1 LAEHKGK
8 NGVVLFLGIRTGC
21 ALSLSV
27 SFILCAVLSLLFT
40 SCATKKLE
48 IPTYEG
54 VDPKV
59 ILAEREHIKML
70 ESTFSIEFEKEG
82 SVMKGE
88 GALRLTPDSLDL
100 QVYSFGFLVA
110 EVSSNSTATSS
121 NPPIDR
127 NKLSLLV
134 DGLRNS
140 FFWWSVKNPEIRDDH
155 GTYRVSNSW
164 KKVFIDKKTMMPL
177 RQTIELD
184 EGRQL
189 DVIYK
194 EPAFM
199 DGVWFPSKMRIAL
212 SYQSVNLTIETL
224 SLKE

>member
-1 LAEHKGK
+1 MAEHKGK
-8 NGVVLFLGIRTGC
+8 NGVVLFLGIRTGR
-21 ALSLSV
+21 ALSLSA

-59 ILAEREHIKML
+59 ILEEREHIKML

-82 SVMKGE
+82 SVVKGE

-134 DGLRNS
+134 EGLRNS
-140 FFWWSVKNPEIRDDH
+140 FFWWSVKNPDIRDDH

-189 DVIYK
+189 DVKY
-194 EPAFM
+194 EGPAFL

-212 SYQSVNLTIETL
+212 SHQSVNLTIETL

>member
-1 LAEHKGK
+1 M
-8 NGVVLFLGIRTGC
+8 VRFLGMRKGF
-21 ALSLSV
+21 ALSLSATCI
-27 SFILCAVLSLLFT
+27 SCAVLSLLFI

-48 IPTYEG
+48 IPTYVG
-54 VDPKV
+54 VDPRMV
-59 ILAEREHIKML
+59 LAEREHIRVV

-82 SVMKGE
+82 SVMEGE

-100 QVYSFGFLVA
+100 QVYSLGFLVA
-110 EVSSNSTATSS
+110 EVSSNSVATSS
-121 NPPIDR
+121 NPPIER

-134 DGLRNS
+134 EGLRNS
-140 FFWWSVKNPEIRDDH
+140 FFWWSVKNPDIRDDH
-155 GTYRVSNSW
+155 GTLRVSNSW
-164 KKVFIDKKTMMPL
+164 RKVFVDKKTMMPL

-189 DVIYK
+189 EVTYE

-212 SYQSVNLTIETL
+212 SHQSVKLRIETL
-224 SLKE
+224 IFKE